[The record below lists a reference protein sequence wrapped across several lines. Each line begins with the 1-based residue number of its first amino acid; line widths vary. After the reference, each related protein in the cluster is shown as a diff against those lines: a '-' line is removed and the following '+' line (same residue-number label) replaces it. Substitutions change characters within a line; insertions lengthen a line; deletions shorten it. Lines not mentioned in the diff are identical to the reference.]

1 MWSHVWRMFLR
12 QGDGGG
18 RETLRSRT
26 SMAKTNL
33 WSFSWRKTKTS
44 DSSRAWTSGAQSRKE
59 EKKKKKKKNVFLTF
73 SDKLTLLKCTEEIY
87 CSLCLPFS
95 LPWLLFSCS
104 TPSWISLRR
113 SRSCLAKT
121 WPLFITMMD
130 LLSMRPWNSF
140 RRRFFSCSFTLLST
154 ATITSF
160 SSRMDS
166 VRSSKSSTVSV
177 FLTSDRKVRKA
188 TPESG

>member
-1 MWSHVWRMFLR
+1 MDLWSTRY
-12 QGDGGG
+12 GGG
-18 RETLRSRT
+18 R
-26 SMAKTNL
+26 
-33 WSFSWRKTKTS
+33 
-44 DSSRAWTSGAQSRKE
+44 
-59 EKKKKKKKNVFLTF
+59 KKKKNVFLTF
-73 SDKLTLLKCTEEIY
+73 FDKLTLLKCTEEIY
-87 CSLCLPFS
+87 WSVCLPFS

-104 TPSWISLRR
+104 TPSWISLRL

-166 VRSSKSSTVSV
+166 VRSSKSSAVSV
-177 FLTSDRKVRKA
+177 FRHVMERLGRPPWETAGDSIQGVLFQNQQQ
-188 TPESG
+188 